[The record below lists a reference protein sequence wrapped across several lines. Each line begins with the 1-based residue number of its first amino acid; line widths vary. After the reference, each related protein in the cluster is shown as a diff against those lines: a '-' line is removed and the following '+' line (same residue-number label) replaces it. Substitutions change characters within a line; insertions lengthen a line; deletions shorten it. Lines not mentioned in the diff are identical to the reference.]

1 MARRCSAL
9 MRRYCAR
16 SAPWRPP
23 DRRSPTASAMG
34 RRIPDRRATLQWSA
48 LAGRLRPPEGATRRT
63 SALPA
68 DLPRALL
75 AAARR
80 AAVGVRGAGG
90 AGWEARGERGRGA
103 ARRRRGRGGGRHG
116 GGSGRR
122 RRGGGGVGGGGG
134 GGWAGGGAGGGRGG
148 GGGWGRRGG
157 GR

>member
-1 MARRCSAL
+1 MARRFCAL

-34 RRIPDRRATLQWSA
+34 RRIPDQRATLPVVRA
-48 LAGRLRPPEGATRRT
+48 LPEARLQARARSRRRGLRAHGHRAGARAVRPPGYGATVSPAGATRRT

-75 AAARR
+75 AAALR

-90 AGWEARGERGRGA
+90 AGWEA
-103 ARRRRGRGGGRHG
+103 
-116 GGSGRR
+116 
-122 RRGGGGVGGGGG
+122 
-134 GGWAGGGAGGGRGG
+134 
-148 GGGWGRRGG
+148 
-157 GR
+157 